1 MAQQRRALTAENRGH
16 IINIVALVAFIGAC
30 LATFVKLGVK
40 YVKVRK
46 LQLDDIHMLAAM
58 VGLVLSLSW
67 SSIISSRAKDLK
79 LIRSEN
85 KMTAMAEVIA
95 VTEQVKSGLGRHMTE
110 LSKSQVQGTERVSC
124 LSRDSLDGL
133 AY

>member
-16 IINIVALVAFIGAC
+16 IINIVALVAFVGAC
-30 LATFVKLGVK
+30 LATLVKLGVK

-67 SSIISSRAKDLK
+67 SSIISSRAKDLSLFGAK
-79 LIRSEN
+79 IR
-85 KMTAMAEVIA
+85 
-95 VTEQVKSGLGRHMTE
+95 
-110 LSKSQVQGTERVSC
+110 
-124 LSRDSLDGL
+124 
-133 AY
+133 